1 MEGLHACWVCRGGAG
16 PREAVSAASSTGGFV
31 AVHRPTWVGSGYYW
45 VECAGL
51 ADERACGI
59 YTAVLSLVYL
69 DLTITSY
76 CNKLE

>member
-16 PREAVSAASSTGGFV
+16 PRGAADMG
-31 AVHRPTWVGSGYYW
+31 GYYW

-51 ADERACGI
+51 ADGRACGI